1 MISEK
6 ISGDIR
12 VKYQKILEEHIRGD
26 IREDIRGDIRENVRG
41 HNRGDSRGRY

>member
-26 IREDIRGDIRENVRG
+26 IREDIRENVRG